1 MTTDYRS
8 LADESLLRL
17 IVHARPEALSE
28 LYDRYGRLVFS
39 IAFNTVGDPA
49 SAEEITQDVF
59 LRVWQRAAQY
69 RAEAAKVSTWVSSIA
84 RHRAI
89 DWLRRQGAR
98 PEGQSVAWADVSP
111 EQEPA
116 AEGAQQAAELA
127 MQRQQVRAAV
137 ARLPEEQQRVL
148 ALAATDAA
156 PGATGKLVISRD
168 GEYGTLVAD
177 GLPAL
182 DAGHQYQVWLIRTGQ
197 HTSGGVFSV
206 GHHGYGVIEILAPE
220 PLGSYPSFHVTVEP
234 SGGSPAPTGAEVL
247 AGHL

>member
-39 IAFNTVGDPA
+39 IALNTVGDPA

-69 RAEAAKVSTWVSSIA
+69 RAEAAKVSTWLSSIA

-98 PEGQSVAWADVSP
+98 PEGRSVAWADVSP
-111 EQEPA
+111 EEEPV
-116 AEGAQQAAELA
+116 AEGAEQAAELA
-127 MQRQQVRAAV
+127 MHRQQVRAAV

-148 ALAATDAA
+148 ALAYFQGLSQSEIAETLHLPLGTVKTRLRLAMDKLRGMLSTDA
-156 PGATGKLVISRD
+156 
-168 GEYGTLVAD
+168 
-177 GLPAL
+177 
-182 DAGHQYQVWLIRTGQ
+182 
-197 HTSGGVFSV
+197 
-206 GHHGYGVIEILAPE
+206 
-220 PLGSYPSFHVTVEP
+220 
-234 SGGSPAPTGAEVL
+234 
-247 AGHL
+247 

>member
-1 MTTDYRS
+1 MMTTDYRS

-39 IAFNTVGDPA
+39 IALNTVGDPA

-59 LRVWQRAAQY
+59 LRVWQRGAAQY
-69 RAEAAKVSTWVSSIA
+69 RTEAAKVSTWLSAIA

-111 EQEPA
+111 EEEPV
-116 AEGAQQAAELA
+116 AEGAEQAAELA

-137 ARLPEEQQRVL
+137 TQLPEEQQRVL
-148 ALAATDAA
+148 ALAYFQGLSQSDIA
-156 PGATGKLVISRD
+156 
-168 GEYGTLVAD
+168 ETLH
-177 GLPAL
+177 L
-182 DAGHQYQVWLIRTGQ
+182 
-197 HTSGGVFSV
+197 
-206 GHHGYGVIEILAPE
+206 
-220 PLGSYPSFHVTVEP
+220 PLGTVKTQLRLAMDKLR
-234 SGGSPAPTGAEVL
+234 GML
-247 AGHL
+247 AGV